1 MESCLFKGQ
10 ELLAS
15 AELLL
20 LVWER
25 KNVRYEVTDPWFML
39 CMNTLDRKT
48 SNEHTEHP
56 STESELS
63 APSARSVTVRWLLPP
78 VADLHLQTELHW
90 GS

>member
-1 MESCLFKGQ
+1 MESCLFK

-25 KNVRYEVTDPWFML
+25 KNVHYEVADPWFML
-39 CMNTLDRKT
+39 CMNALNKKNSDEYR
-48 SNEHTEHP
+48 EHP

-63 APSARSVTVRWLLPP
+63 APSVRSVTVCWLLPP
-78 VADLHLQTELHW
+78 VADLHLQAELHW